1 MKPIQRYEYG
11 RLLIDEEGF
20 KRSHWEA
27 FVKFNTLHENKY
39 FDVLHNGLKFKQ
51 YVGVIQVNGL
61 LVQINPKADKNDP
74 DENWKD
80 VLLQMLKAC
89 NHIKAQSVGPALVR
103 KQNLNLLEV
112 YFEYFLREV
121 EGLIRQG
128 LVKRY
133 RKNSTNVKALKG
145 KLEFAQH
152 IQNNLIHKERFFT
165 SHQVYDKDHLIHQVL
180 ALALEIIGHF
190 SSGSFIND
198 LCKRVELNFP
208 YVSKVHINEKI
219 LDSIQLNRKTA
230 PYEKAL
236 ELARLIILN
245 YSPDIEQGKV
255 KMLALLFDMNKL
267 WEEFVLKQV
276 KNACSNNDYEVEG
289 QESKDFWGN
298 NSLRPDIVLR
308 NDSETYII
316 DTKWKRP
323 SSNSASINDLRQM
336 YAYCRFW
343 NAKKALLLYPGS
355 KNTNHFNE
363 YDTDDYFKMEGI
375 NGREDSILKIKHLC
389 KMGFVS
395 VIKKGTNQLDDS
407 MGENILDLLEI

>member
-11 RLLIDEEGF
+11 RLLIGEDDFET
-20 KRSHWEA
+20 SHWNA

-61 LVQINPKADKNDP
+61 LVQINPKADKNDN
-74 DENWKD
+74 DDRWQG

-89 NHIKAQSVGPALVR
+89 NHLKAQSAGPALVR

-128 LVKRY
+128 LVKKY
-133 RKNSTNVKALKG
+133 RKNSANVKALKG
-145 KLEFAQH
+145 KLEFSQH

-165 SHQVYDKDHLIHQVL
+165 SHQVYDNNHLIHQVL
-180 ALALEIIGHF
+180 ALAIEIIGHF
-190 SSGSFIND
+190 SSGSYIND
-198 LCKRVELNFP
+198 VCKRVALNFP
-208 YVSKVHINEKI
+208 NVSKVYINEKI

-245 YSPDIEQGKV
+245 YSPDIAQGNI

-267 WEEFVLKQV
+267 WEEYVLVMLRKLNYNHLTIKGQSS
-276 KNACSNNDYEVEG
+276 KSFWDSNYL
-289 QESKDFWGN
+289 K
-298 NSLRPDIVLR
+298 PDIEIY
-308 NDSETYII
+308 NAETEESIII
-316 DTKWKRP
+316 DTKWKLP
-323 SSNSASINDLRQM
+323 GCHSASVSDLRQM
-336 YAYCRFW
+336 YAYARFW
-343 NAKKALLLYPGS
+343 NAKKVMLLYPGDN
-355 KNTNHFNE
+355 KNHE
-363 YDTDDYFKMEGI
+363 FKQFQNSNDPIHHE
-375 NGREDSILKIKHLC
+375 C
-389 KMGFVS
+389 KLGFVS
-395 VIKKGTNQLDDS
+395 VLSEDAKLDSNIGEKIIKQVAL
-407 MGENILDLLEI
+407 I